1 MRNRVYLPENEGRQF
16 GHINTT
22 LNSVNDCVFLDVWVV
37 TAWSVAIK
45 RSVACL
51 MSTLKLYKTTAW
63 WSTEATF
70 GVCHKVRELF
80 ENLPK

>member
-1 MRNRVYLPENEGRQF
+1 MRNRVYLPEYEGRQF

-22 LNSVNDCVFLDVWVV
+22 LNSVNDCVFLDVWVF

-45 RSVACL
+45 HPLACL
-51 MSTLKLYKTTAW
+51 ISSLNLYKTIAR
-63 WSTEATF
+63 WSAEVTF
-70 GVCHKVRELF
+70 GVCHKVRKLF

>member
-1 MRNRVYLPENEGRQF
+1 VRNRVYLPENESRQF
-16 GHINTT
+16 GHINKTS
-22 LNSVNDCVFLDVWVV
+22 NYVNDCVSLDVWIV

-45 RSVACL
+45 HPLTCL
-51 MSTLKLYKTTAW
+51 MSTLNLYKTVAW
-63 WSTEATF
+63 LSAEVTF